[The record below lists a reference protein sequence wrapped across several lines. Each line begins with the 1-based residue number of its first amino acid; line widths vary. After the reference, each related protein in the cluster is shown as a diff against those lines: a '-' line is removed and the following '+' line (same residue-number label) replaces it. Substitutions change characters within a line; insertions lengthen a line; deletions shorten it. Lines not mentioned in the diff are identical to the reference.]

1 MKKHL
6 GAILLLITTLFWGGG
21 FVGQKYG
28 ADHLGTAAVIALRS
42 VLAVAFLLVVQ
53 LVRRAN
59 GFDAKTLKAG
69 AICGVAL
76 FVPMYAQQL
85 AFDAEVSPGVCAFL
99 TANYMLL
106 VPVFGLFVGRRA
118 SVSEWVALVPALVG
132 TYLICVKAGERFAV
146 GTGELLTLLCA
157 ALFAVEILV
166 VDRFAPGT
174 DTIALSIVMFAT
186 CGLCALPF
194 LALPAE
200 ASRLTVESVTGALP
214 ALLFLGVCSS
224 GIGYTLQNVAQGM
237 RTPPAL
243 AAIVMSL
250 ESVFGALF
258 GWLFCNDVFSSRCL
272 VGCALVFVAALG
284 AELTHVIGKGPACA
298 ETR

>member
-1 MKKHL
+1 
-6 GAILLLITTLFWGGG
+6 
-21 FVGQKYG
+21 
-28 ADHLGTAAVIALRS
+28 
-42 VLAVAFLLVVQ
+42 
-53 LVRRAN
+53 
-59 GFDAKTLKAG
+59 
-69 AICGVAL
+69 
-76 FVPMYAQQL
+76 
-85 AFDAEVSPGVCAFL
+85 
-99 TANYMLL
+99 MLL

-214 ALLFLGVCSS
+214 ALLFLGVCAS

-272 VGCALVFVAALG
+272 VGCALVFLAALG
-284 AELTHVIGKGPACA
+284 AELTHVIGKGSACA